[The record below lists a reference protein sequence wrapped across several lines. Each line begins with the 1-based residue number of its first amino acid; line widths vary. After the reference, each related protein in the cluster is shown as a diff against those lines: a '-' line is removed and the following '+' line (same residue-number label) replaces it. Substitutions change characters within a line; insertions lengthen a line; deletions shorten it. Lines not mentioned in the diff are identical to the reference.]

1 MLDFS
6 LFHRPLILAASAVL
20 AIIIISLVGF
30 YSAIRPAK
38 ITSSLTPHDLGLA
51 FEDVDLKTTD
61 GLTLTGW
68 FIPHPD
74 ASAPA
79 IILLHGYPA
88 DKGNILP
95 AMAWLSQ
102 HYHLL
107 LFDFRYLG
115 QSQGHYSTVGAR
127 ETADLA
133 AAIDWLTARGHTHL
147 GVWGFSLGGAVAL
160 MAAPMPPAVK
170 AIIAEESYANLSDM
184 TLQLYP
190 LPLVRYPL
198 AWLTRFWGLI
208 FLGINSQAVSPERA
222 ATKIDIPILIIH
234 SFADKVIPI
243 THGQRLRQALRHNP
257 RAEFWFRDD
266 LGHGQLDDSHHQRV
280 ETFFAQ
286 HLTATIEQ

>member
-1 MLDFS
+1 MFDLS
-6 LFHRPLILAASAVL
+6 LFQRPLIIAASAVL
-20 AIIIISLVGF
+20 ALIIISLGGF

-51 FEDVDLKTTD
+51 FEDVDLKTAD
-61 GLTLTGW
+61 GLTLAGW
-68 FIPHPD
+68 FIPHQD
-74 ASAPA
+74 KSAPA

-95 AMAWLSQ
+95 ALAWLSQ

-115 QSQGHYSTVGAR
+115 QSQGNYSTVGAR

-133 AAIDWLTARGHTHL
+133 AAVDWLKARGHTHL

-160 MAAPMPPAVK
+160 MAAPELPAVK
-170 AIIAEESYANLSDM
+170 AIIAEDSYANLSDM

-190 LPLVRYPL
+190 LPLMRHPL
-198 AWLTRFWGLI
+198 AWLTRLWGLV

-222 ATKIDIPILIIH
+222 ATKIDMPILIIH
-234 SFADKVIPI
+234 SVADQVIPI

-257 RAEFWFRDD
+257 RAEFWFPDD
-266 LGHGQLDDSHHQRV
+266 LGHGQLDANHRQRV
-280 ETFFAQ
+280 DSFFDR
-286 HLTATIEQ
+286 HLTATIE